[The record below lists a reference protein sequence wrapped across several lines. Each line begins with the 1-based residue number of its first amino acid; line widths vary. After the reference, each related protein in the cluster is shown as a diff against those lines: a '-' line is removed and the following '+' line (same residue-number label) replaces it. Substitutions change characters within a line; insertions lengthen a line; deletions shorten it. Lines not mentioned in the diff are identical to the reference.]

1 MLYFFFQIS
10 MSVTSTLMAVL
21 TFVLT
26 PLDPMCAAVDLDT
39 GSQVIGTPVM
49 VLAIM
54 SNDDICNF
62 IYHCHSEFRHH

>member
-1 MLYFFFQIS
+1 
-10 MSVTSTLMAVL
+10 MAVL

-26 PLDPMCAAVDLDT
+26 PLDPMCAAVDQDT

-54 SNDDICNF
+54 SNNDV
-62 IYHCHSEFRHH
+62 